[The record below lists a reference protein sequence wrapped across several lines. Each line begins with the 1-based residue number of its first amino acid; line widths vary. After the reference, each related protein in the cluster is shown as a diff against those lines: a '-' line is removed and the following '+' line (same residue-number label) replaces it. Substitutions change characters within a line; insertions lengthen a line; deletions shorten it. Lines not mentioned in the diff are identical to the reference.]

1 VTRRSDAGGS
11 EGVDATRRTHLA
23 NERTYLAWWRTG
35 LGAIAGGF
43 ALGALG
49 IEFATGADWPFAV
62 VGSLYIATGV
72 CVLLY
77 GGYRQRRVD
86 EAVRRGEY
94 ARPAPALLGGLSFVG
109 ASLGIATIVLLLTL

>member
-1 VTRRSDAGGS
+1 MSQQDGGQS

-49 IEFATGADWPFAV
+49 IELSSGPDWPFAL

-77 GGYRQRRVD
+77 GGHRQRHVD
-86 EAVRRGEY
+86 AAVRRGGY
-94 ARPAPALLGGLSFVG
+94 AGPSQALLGGLSVAG
-109 ASLGIATIVLLLTL
+109 ALLGVATIVLLLTF